1 MTVIF
6 PSWPARFQDDSFG
19 KLARQLFMEEC
30 PAHMK
35 ISFCWL
41 SLSKMTVFDTLYFD
55 WRNNLRINTTSEATH
70 AAAQKLSEFLIA
82 CELKAANHE

>member
-1 MTVIF
+1 MDNLKQFDLNNTEFFPSFNYTVKQTHGQEIAEDFYNFRMTVIF
-6 PSWPARFQDDSFG
+6 PSWPARFQDDSFA

-41 SLSKMTVFDTLYFD
+41 SLSKMTAF
-55 WRNNLRINTTSEATH
+55 
-70 AAAQKLSEFLIA
+70 
-82 CELKAANHE
+82 